1 MNAHG
6 QDVPHV
12 EERADHSN
20 FTDYSCVGRLTRH
33 DQVKSNLPPENILNA
48 HGEDVPHVEERADH
62 LNWQIIL
69 FCWNVKHA

>member
-20 FTDYSCVGRLTRH
+20 FTDYSTVSEC
-33 DQVKSNLPPENILNA
+33 
-48 HGEDVPHVEERADH
+48 
-62 LNWQIIL
+62 
-69 FCWNVKHA
+69 